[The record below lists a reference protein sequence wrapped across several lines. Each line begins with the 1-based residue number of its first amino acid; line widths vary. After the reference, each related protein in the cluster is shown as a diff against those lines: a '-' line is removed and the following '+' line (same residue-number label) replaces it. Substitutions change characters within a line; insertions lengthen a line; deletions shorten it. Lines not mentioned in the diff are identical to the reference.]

1 MRRHPRLSLFW
12 AIIPLALCLG
22 SCSTELPDQPTTIA
36 EIKTA
41 LHSEQHADRVK
52 FQGVVTVENP
62 NFGFIVVQ
70 DQTAGI
76 RVEPT
81 KFIETSLQGHK
92 VEIFG
97 ALPAGNSSEQISD
110 ASIKDLG
117 LAKMPEPL
125 TISTNELKTDSFDGK
140 LVSLQGVA
148 RLGKVDANGQL
159 VVPLRLGGFEV
170 SVRFT
175 DDRGLDMEQIVDAN
189 IEVTGVAS
197 VGVDIHGNLTDLT
210 ILAGSATAVKVL
222 TAPPDPASLP
232 VEDLKSI
239 MGRSTPAD
247 HRVRLRGVL

>member
-1 MRRHPRLSLFW
+1 M
-12 AIIPLALCLG
+12 
-22 SCSTELPDQPTTIA
+22 
-36 EIKTA
+36 
-41 LHSEQHADRVK
+41 
-52 FQGVVTVENP
+52 
-62 NFGFIVVQ
+62 
-70 DQTAGI
+70 
-76 RVEPT
+76 
-81 KFIETSLQGHK
+81 
-92 VEIFG
+92 
-97 ALPAGNSSEQISD
+97 
-110 ASIKDLG
+110 
-117 LAKMPEPL
+117 
-125 TISTNELKTDSFDGK
+125 
-140 LVSLQGVA
+140 
-148 RLGKVDANGQL
+148 DANGQL

-247 HRVRLRGVL
+247 HRVRLRGVVVTRTMGKGLVFLAPRRRYPLPILTESIRLPVTSWIWWALLITPTDGRLATLRMR